1 MAIAPTRRA
10 LVRLGYTDARSLS
23 EVLRTETLG
32 GVLMLAAA
40 MVALVWANTPYAASY
55 EALRSFEIGPA
66 SLHLDLSLQ
75 TWAADGLL
83 AVFFFVA
90 GLELKRELAVG
101 SLRRPAQ
108 AAVPIAAAVAG
119 MAVPA
124 LVFVAVAW
132 ATGGDPMTLQ
142 GWAIPTATD
151 IAFALAVLAVIQSHC
166 PVQLRAFLLTLA
178 VADDLGAILVIAVF
192 YTASVEF
199 LALLG
204 AVALLVAYWLL
215 QRRRIGAWWL
225 YVLIAL
231 GTWALVHESGVHA
244 TVAGM
249 ALALLTRARPD
260 RGEFHAPA
268 ERFRHRLEPF
278 SAGFAV
284 PVFALLA
291 AGVPA
296 SPDALVAVLDEP
308 AALGVIAGLVLGKP
322 LGVFLG
328 AYLTA
333 RFTRARLD
341 DDLAWS
347 DIVAVGMLA
356 GVGFTVSLLITEL
369 AYDAD
374 ELVATVKAGVL
385 GGSLL
390 AAVIAAV
397 LLARRD
403 GVYRRRA
410 LQNQTHE
417 DPLGA
422 PVADPGPAP

>member
-1 MAIAPTRRA
+1 MAIAPSRRV
-10 LVRLGYTDARSLS
+10 LTRLGYADARSLS

-32 GVLMLAAA
+32 GILMLAAA
-40 MVALVWANTPYAASY
+40 MVALVWANTPFAASY
-55 EALRSFEIGPA
+55 EALRSFEVGPA

-108 AAVPIAAAVAG
+108 AAVPVAAAIAG

-124 LVFVAVAW
+124 LVFVVVAW
-132 ATGGDPMTLQ
+132 ATGGDPTTLQ

-178 VADDLGAILVIAVF
+178 IVDDLIAILVIAVF

-204 AVALLVAYWLL
+204 AAALLAAYWLL
-215 QRRRIGAWWL
+215 QRRRVGAWWL
-225 YVLIAL
+225 YVPIAL
-231 GTWALVHESGVHA
+231 GTWVLVHESGVHA

-260 RGEFHAPA
+260 RGEDQTPA
-268 ERFRHRLEPF
+268 ERSRHRLEPF

-296 SPDALVAVLDEP
+296 SADALAAVLDEP

-322 LGVFLG
+322 IGVFLG

-333 RFTRARLD
+333 RFTRARLG
-341 DDLAWS
+341 DDLAWL
-347 DIVAVGMLA
+347 DIVAVGILA
-356 GVGFTVSLLITEL
+356 GVGFTVSLLLTDL
-369 AYDAD
+369 AYDSD
-374 ELVATVKAGVL
+374 VLVETVKAGVL
-385 GGSLL
+385 GGSLV
-390 AAVIAAV
+390 AAVLAAV

-403 GVYRRRA
+403 AFYRRRA
-410 LQNQTHE
+410 DDNPAGVHVAE
-417 DPLGA
+417 PGRA
-422 PVADPGPAP
+422 P